1 MLASAR
7 DSCSWG
13 FDLTVQ
19 NGRMKRIL
27 KWVLLT
33 ALAVLLLLAVGVWAL
48 QHWLGSDD
56 FRLRAQR
63 EASVAL
69 AVPVTFSPL
78 TVALWPLPA
87 VAVEGIAL
95 ATRPVLTLQRLEV
108 RPAWRAL
115 LAGQFELA
123 TVLVRGAVLP
133 QAGIDALLLV
143 LQKKEHA
150 TQAARGLE
158 PENTKNMALVPQRTV
173 LENVTWISAQGT
185 RIVLDADAQLS
196 PQGWPD
202 DVSIKLLK
210 GPWQGANAR
219 LQRQNNDWTLAMAL
233 GGGSLKAQFQ
243 LQPAVQPGAE
253 FVLKGQ
259 LQTRAVELAA
269 LIGTPQS
276 VLTGRLDADTTLS
289 ARTASLGAL
298 MAALHTQSKVTVR
311 GAVVHGIDLA
321 KAVKTVGL
329 SRGGETP
336 LDILSGQ
343 VNTQGRAV
351 QINNL
356 AASSGVLSASG
367 HVAIA
372 PNRSLSGRVS
382 VDLAAAALGGA
393 VGVPLLIG
401 GTLDAPEVN
410 LTRGA
415 LIGAAIGT
423 AVLPGIGTGAGASLG
438 DKVGQGF
445 KKLFGH

>member
-1 MLASAR
+1 
-7 DSCSWG
+7 
-13 FDLTVQ
+13 
-19 NGRMKRIL
+19 MKRVI
-27 KWVLLT
+27 KWIFGVVLALVVLL
-33 ALAVLLLLAVGVWAL
+33 ALGAWAL
-48 QHWLGSDD
+48 QRWLGSDD

-69 AVPVTFSPL
+69 GVPVTFSPL

-87 VAVEGIAL
+87 VAAEGIAL
-95 ATRPVLTLQRLEV
+95 ATRPVLTLERLEV
-108 RPAWRAL
+108 RPVWRAL
-115 LAGQFELA
+115 LVGRLELA

-133 QAGIDALLLV
+133 QSGIDAVLLV

-158 PENTKNMALVPQRTV
+158 PENTINMALVPQRTV
-173 LENVTWISAQGT
+173 LENVSWISAQGT

-210 GPWQGANAR
+210 GHWQGATAR
-219 LQRQNNDWTLAMAL
+219 LQRQNNDWTLVTAL
-233 GGGSLKAQFQ
+233 GGGSLKGQFQ
-243 LQPAVQPGAE
+243 LQPAAAPGAE
-253 FVLKGQ
+253 FVLKGK
-259 LQTRAVELAA
+259 LQTRALELAA
-269 LIGTPQS
+269 LIGTPQP
-276 VLTGRLDADTTLS
+276 VLTGRLDADTSLS
-289 ARTASLGAL
+289 ARTTSLSAL
-298 MAALHTQSKVTVR
+298 MAALHTQSKVTVQ

-321 KAVKTVGL
+321 KAVTTVGL

-336 LDILSGQ
+336 LDTLSAQ
-343 VNTQGRAV
+343 VNTQGRTV

-372 PNRSLSGRVS
+372 PNRALSGRVS

-401 GTLDAPEVN
+401 GTLDAPEAN

-423 AVLPGIGTGAGASLG
+423 AVLPGVGTGAGASLG

-445 KKLFGH
+445 KKLFGR